1 MDSAIKFHGGKSQL
15 APTLINLFPP
25 HLHYVEPFFGGGSI
39 LFNKP
44 NNLIVGHSEVVND
57 LDHNLINFWRVL
69 QDYNLFEQFTRIVNV
84 TPFSEYEFDESERTP
99 PVRLI
104 PSLDD
109 AVRFFIRNR
118 QSRQG
123 LGKDFA
129 TLSRNRVRTG
139 RNEQV
144 SAWLNAIE
152 GLEDFH
158 SRLQRVVLLNRKAI
172 DVIKTQDGPN
182 TFFMLDPPYVLDTR
196 VSKQTYSHEMT
207 NNEHSELLELLAGIS
222 GKFLLCGYPNSL
234 YDSVGK
240 ACNWTIKDFSVIC
253 SSSSKSTKDTR
264 IERTWRNYVIS

>member
-1 MDSAIKFHGGKSQL
+1 M
-15 APTLINLFPP
+15 
-25 HLHYVEPFFGGGSI
+25 HYVEPYCGSCAI

-57 LDHNLINFWRVL
+57 LDRNLINFWRVL
-69 QDYNLFEQFTRIVNV
+69 QDYILFEQFTRIVNV
-84 TPFSEYEFDESERTP
+84 TPFSEYEFDDSERTH

-104 PSLDD
+104 PNLDD
-109 AVRFFIRNR
+109 AVRFFIHNR

-144 SAWLNAIE
+144 SAWLSAID

-158 SRLQRVVLLNRKAI
+158 NRLQRVVLLNRKAI

-182 TFFMLDPPYVLDTR
+182 TFFMVDPPYLLETR
-196 VSKQTYSHEMT
+196 VSKQAYSHEMS

-234 YDSVGK
+234 YDSVAK
-240 ACNWTIKDFSVIC
+240 SCNWIIKDFEVAC
-253 SSSSKSTKDTR
+253 SSSSKVIKDTR